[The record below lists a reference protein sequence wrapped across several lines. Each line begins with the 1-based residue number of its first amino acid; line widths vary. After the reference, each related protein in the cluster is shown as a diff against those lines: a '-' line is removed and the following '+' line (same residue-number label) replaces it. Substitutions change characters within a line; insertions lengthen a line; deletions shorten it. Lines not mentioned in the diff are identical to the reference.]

1 MTDMTNAISKMP
13 YWLSG
18 LGLRHR
24 GFEARVAP
32 LWRADVFAPEDLHT
46 VDAIAPRFG
55 EADEEVLLG
64 LAFAVRAPRAG
75 HAGVDLLRVKDHLM
89 NLEALGPEAQG
100 IWPDDPK
107 RWLERVLA
115 SPMVALDGS
124 PEAPL
129 RPFTAQRLEG
139 LTLLSTR
146 RMYDEQAR
154 VAAWVRARADK
165 VHASDERL
173 EDGVRLLFGEDH
185 ESEAAAAVRL
195 AVNKRLAIIT
205 GGPGTGKTYCIKR
218 LLALLLLREDPARP
232 LRIALAAPTGKA
244 AVRMAEAMGEGL
256 DDLAVDPHIRD
267 RLRTL
272 TPQTLHKLIGLR
284 PDGSSR
290 HGPERPIPADV
301 IVVDEVSMVDL
312 VLMRMLLEAVDEG
325 ARLIL
330 LGDRHQLASVEA
342 GSVLSDLMRASER
355 HEPLHTSV
363 VRFTRS
369 HRFRSAPDVA
379 AIAHGLQVGDA
390 DHRRAA
396 IEILCKRSNS
406 QGETLPDRIKWLGEP
421 RRTDK
426 GEALPDRDQ
435 LDQLAK
441 PYLGL
446 VHSEGPSNGLAHSE
460 GSSNGLVHNEGP
472 TLHGYAFELGQ
483 LLERDGLR
491 GLFAKCHEPEFE
503 LQRKLL
509 SFLDHYR
516 VLAVHRQGAL
526 GVLQLERE
534 LARRIESYLTKSL
547 RAHDFAAI
555 LPARGDHFLG
565 RPLMVTENAY
575 DVGLM
580 NGDVGLILPDRQGH
594 LEAVFLRSSSSSSDP
609 LMRVAL
615 SRLPPHEGA
624 LAMTVHKSQGS
635 QFDRVAIVLAGRE
648 SPIQRRELIYTAIT
662 RAKRRVDWLGDE
674 RELETALARTVVRT
688 SGLTE
693 LILRVSAH
701 RD

>member
-1 MTDMTNAISKMP
+1 
-13 YWLSG
+13 
-18 LGLRHR
+18 
-24 GFEARVAP
+24 
-32 LWRADVFAPEDLHT
+32 
-46 VDAIAPRFG
+46 
-55 EADEEVLLG
+55 
-64 LAFAVRAPRAG
+64 
-75 HAGVDLLRVKDHLM
+75 
-89 NLEALGPEAQG
+89 
-100 IWPDDPK
+100 
-107 RWLERVLA
+107 
-115 SPMVALDGS
+115 
-124 PEAPL
+124 
-129 RPFTAQRLEG
+129 
-139 LTLLSTR
+139 
-146 RMYDEQAR
+146 
-154 VAAWVRARADK
+154 VRARADK

-312 VLMRMLLEAVDEG
+312 VLMRTLLEAVDEG

-355 HEPLHTSV
+355 HEPLQTSV

-396 IEILCKRSNS
+396 IEILCRRGNS
-406 QGETLPDRIKWLGEP
+406 QGETLPDRIQWLGEP

-426 GEALPDRDQ
+426 GEALPDREQ
-435 LDQLAK
+435 LDRLAQ

-446 VHSEGPSNGLAHSE
+446 VHRAGPSNGPVQSEDASNGPVQSEGASNGPVQSEGASNGPAHSEGPSNGLAHSE
-460 GSSNGLVHNEGP
+460 GP
-472 TLHGYAFELGQ
+472 TLHGYAFELAQ

-491 GLFAKCHEPEFE
+491 GLFAKCNHPEFE
-503 LQRKLL
+503 LHRKLL
-509 SFLDHYR
+509 SALDHYR

-547 RAHDFAAI
+547 RAHDFSAI

-609 LMRVAL
+609 LMRVPL

-674 RELETALARTVVRT
+674 LELETALARTVVRT

-693 LILRVSAH
+693 LILKASSN
-701 RD
+701 